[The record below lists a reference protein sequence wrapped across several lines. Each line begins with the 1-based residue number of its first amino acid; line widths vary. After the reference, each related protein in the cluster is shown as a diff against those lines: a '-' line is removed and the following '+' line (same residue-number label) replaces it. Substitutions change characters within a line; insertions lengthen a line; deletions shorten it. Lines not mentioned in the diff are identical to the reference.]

1 MASAQTSKETRQPLD
16 FYPTP
21 EFYTRALLE
30 NYPLENMYR
39 SRKISILFP
48 FVGDGAIPRELLNYV
63 SFFSHYNDLHD
74 YGFPLNT
81 QLDLS
86 DPVNR
91 SRLPQSDYVI
101 DNPPYNLLSLDLIQD
116 LYDKADIALCLL
128 LRQTWYSAGT
138 GQTGVSDRG
147 RWLSGHPASMRIT
160 LPRYPFANN
169 SKTGK
174 PQTDACAHEWVI
186 WDKTGKVFPVQNPVV
201 TSETLE
207 GWKWRKA

>member
-30 NYPLENMYR
+30 HLPIDKGDDILCPFAGNGDIAQVLACHTGYLPLC
-39 SRKISILFP
+39 
-48 FVGDGAIPRELLNYV
+48 
-63 SFFSHYNDLHD
+63 NDLHSYGYTLD
-74 YGFPLNT
+74 YME
-81 QLDLS
+81 DLS
-86 DPVNR
+86 NLGHYKY
-91 SRLPQSDYVI
+91 LPKCEWVI
-101 DNPPYNLLSLDLIQD
+101 DNPPYNLISNTDHVKE
-116 LYDKADIALCLL
+116 LYNLATKGLCLL

-147 RWLSGHPASMRIT
+147 RWLSKHPASMRIT

-186 WDKTGKVFPVQNPVV
+186 WDKTGKVFSVQNPVV